1 MDCRC
6 HVHSDGRVGVG
17 ELVVGHRAC
26 RPGARAPRVAEA
38 PESEAKELAQIY
50 VARGLTKELARH
62 VAEQLKAHGVLGAHA
77 RDELGI
83 SEHGHTP
90 GAGRTDLGGNLF
102 HRRRHSA
109 AAGAGSTG
117 FPAGTGGGNG
127 FDPAPC
133 PARHRRRRDR
143 RCQSIETGDA
153 CRDIGRVC
161 DGVDRRR
168 RHAGW

>member
-1 MDCRC
+1 
-6 HVHSDGRVGVG
+6 
-17 ELVVGHRAC
+17 
-26 RPGARAPRVAEA
+26 VAEA
-38 PESEAKELAQIY
+38 PESEARELAQIY
-50 VARGLTKELARH
+50 VTRGLTKELALH

-77 RDELGI
+77 RDDLGI

-127 FDPAPC
+127 FRSSALSCSASPAPGPGPG
-133 PARHRRRRDR
+133 PAVPKH
-143 RCQSIETGDA
+143 
-153 CRDIGRVC
+153 
-161 DGVDRRR
+161 
-168 RHAGW
+168 